1 MATIGNF
8 SAGGRDGYFVT
19 AKHDSHWRTYYLTSV
34 GEIMYTRAPSG
45 ATDDS
50 EGSFDDSETAIG
62 ANAKSRLSTA
72 NLISLFMLFIPV
84 ITLYE

>member
-1 MATIGNF
+1 VPAGEMATLSLPN
-8 SAGGRDGYFVT
+8 T
-19 AKHDSHWRTYYLTSV
+19 TLTGELTICPSV

-50 EGSFDDSETAIG
+50 VGSFDDSETAIG

-72 NLISLFMLFIPV
+72 NLISVFMVFISV